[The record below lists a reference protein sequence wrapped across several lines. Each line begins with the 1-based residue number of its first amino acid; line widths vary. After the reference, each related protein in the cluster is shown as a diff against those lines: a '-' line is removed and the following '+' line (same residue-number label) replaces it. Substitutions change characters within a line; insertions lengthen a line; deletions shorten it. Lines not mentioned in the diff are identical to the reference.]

1 MLRHLEVQNYALI
14 DQLDLQLA
22 EGLTVIT
29 GETGAGKSIL
39 LGAISLLLGQRADSK
54 SLYDDQKKCV
64 IEGSFSVA
72 AYPHLKEIFQLED
85 IDFEDPCLIRRE
97 INPQGKSRSFIN
109 DTPVTLESMKR
120 IGQELVDIHSQ
131 QDNGWMGHPDFAL
144 ELVDDF
150 AQNQVIKLSY
160 EKAFKAFQLAQHHQ
174 EQLAQKS
181 KLGNQALDFL
191 QFQWEELDKAQLEIG
206 EYELLSEQLQKL
218 QNSEQI
224 LEKLAQLANYLSVSE
239 SSAMEQIGQARQLS
253 QSLSKWGQSFDQWN
267 QRIQSLWIELKD
279 LSAEVESEAES
290 FQSDPLELEKCQ
302 KRLDLLNRLLQK
314 YQSKDM
320 TSLIAL
326 RDQFSAELAQY
337 ENVDQALEEA
347 NKALIEA
354 EGKALEKALE
364 LQQSRFNSLDAIEKT
379 LLQSL
384 HQLGMPNAHL
394 AWDIQPTKLTKT
406 GQDKIQLL
414 FSANKGLAPKP
425 FKQIASGGE
434 LSRLMLSIKHLL
446 AQKRA
451 LPTLILDEIDT
462 GVSGEIA
469 IKMGQMLTQMSQKH
483 QLIAITHLPQ
493 IALTG
498 QTHWFVYK
506 NHEGEKTVSSIKTLV
521 GEERIDEIAKMIGGQ
536 TGYVDL
542 KENVRKLM
550 KNNPS

>member
-14 DQLDLQLA
+14 DQLDLHLA

-39 LGAISLLLGQRADSK
+39 LGAISLLLGQRADIK

-64 IEGSFSVA
+64 IEGTFSVA
-72 AYPHLKEIFQLED
+72 AYPHLKDIFQQED
-85 IDFEDPCLIRRE
+85 IDFEEPCLIRRE

-150 AQNQVIKLSY
+150 AQNQVLKVGY
-160 EKAFKAFQLAQHHQ
+160 EKAFKAFQIALQHQ

-181 KLGNQALDFL
+181 KQGNQAIDFL
-191 QFQWEELDKAQLEIG
+191 QFQWDELDKAQLVEG
-206 EYELLSEQLQKL
+206 EYEQLSEQLQRL

-224 LEKLAQLANYLSVSE
+224 LEKLAQLANYISLSE
-239 SSAMEQIGQARQLS
+239 ASALEQIGQARQLS

-290 FQSDPLELEKCQ
+290 FQSDPIALEKCQ

-314 YQSKDM
+314 YQTKDILG
-320 TSLIAL
+320 LIDL
-326 RDQFSAELAQY
+326 RNQFEEELAQF
-337 ENVDQALEEA
+337 EHVDQALEEA
-347 NKALIEA
+347 NLALIEA
-354 EGKALEKALE
+354 EKLTQEKAILLQKSRLE
-364 LQQSRFNSLDAIEKT
+364 SLDSIEAV
-379 LLQSL
+379 LLASL
-384 HQLGMPNAHL
+384 QQLGMPNAQL
-394 AWDIQPTKLTKT
+394 AWEVQSTKLTKT

-469 IKMGQMLTQMSQKH
+469 IKMGQMLTQMSQNH

-493 IALTG
+493 IAVTG

-536 TGYVDL
+536 SGYVDL

-550 KNNPS
+550 KSNAS

>member
-14 DQLDLQLA
+14 DQLDLHLA

-64 IEGSFSVA
+64 IEGTFSVA
-72 AYPHLKEIFQLED
+72 AYPHLKEIFQQED
-85 IDFEDPCLIRRE
+85 IDFEDPCIIRRE

-109 DTPVTLESMKR
+109 DSPVTLESMKR

-150 AQNQVIKLSY
+150 AQNQPLKASY
-160 EKAFKAFQLAQHHQ
+160 EKAYKAFLAAQNHQ
-174 EQLAQKS
+174 EQLAQKARQ
-181 KLGNQALDFL
+181 GNQAIDFL
-191 QFQWEELDKAQLEIG
+191 QFQWEELDKAQLIPG
-206 EYELLSEQLQKL
+206 EYEQLSEQLQKL

-224 LEKLAQLANYLSVSE
+224 LEKLAQLANYLSLSE
-239 SSAMEQIGQARQLS
+239 TAAMEQIGQARQLS
-253 QSLSKWGQSFDQWN
+253 QSLSKWAQSFDQWN

-279 LSAEVESEAES
+279 LSAEVEAEAES
-290 FQSDPLELEKCQ
+290 FQSDPVALEKCQ
-302 KRLDLLNRLLQK
+302 KRLDLLNRLLVK
-314 YQSKDM
+314 YQVKDVERLM
-320 TSLIAL
+320 AL
-326 RDQFSAELAQY
+326 REEVEEELSQH
-337 ENVDQALEEA
+337 ENLDQALADA
-347 NKALIEA
+347 NQALQLA
-354 EGKALEKALE
+354 ENLALEKAIE
-364 LQQSRFNSLDAIEKT
+364 LHESRVECLDSIEQTLLNSL
-379 LLQSL
+379 Q
-384 HQLGMPNAHL
+384 QLGMPNASL
-394 AWDIQPTKLTKT
+394 AWDIQTGKLSKT

-493 IALTG
+493 IAVTG

-536 TGYVDL
+536 SGYKDL

-550 KNNPS
+550 KTNTI

>member
-64 IEGSFSVA
+64 IEGSFSIA
-72 AYPHLKEIFQLED
+72 SYPHLKEIFQLED

-218 QNSEQI
+218 QNSGQI

-354 EGKALEKALE
+354 EGKALENALE
-364 LQQSRFNSLDAIEKT
+364 LHQSRFNSLDAIEKT

-384 HQLGMPNAHL
+384 HQLGMPNAQL

>member
-54 SLYDDQKKCV
+54 SLYDHQKKCV
-64 IEGSFSVA
+64 IEGSFSIA

-354 EGKALEKALE
+354 EGKALENALE
-364 LQQSRFNSLDAIEKT
+364 LHQSRFNSLDAIEKT

-384 HQLGMPNAHL
+384 HQLGMPNAQL

>member
-14 DQLDLQLA
+14 DQLDLHLA
-22 EGLTVIT
+22 DGLTVIT

-39 LGAISLLLGQRADSK
+39 LGAISLLLGQRADIK

-64 IEGSFSVA
+64 IEGAFSVS
-72 AYPHLKEIFQLED
+72 AYPHLKEIFQQED

-120 IGQELVDIHSQ
+120 VGQELVDIHSQ

-144 ELVDDF
+144 DLVDDF
-150 AQNQVIKLSY
+150 AQNQVLKASY
-160 EKAFKAFQLAQHHQ
+160 DKAFKAFQIALHHQ
-174 EQLAQKS
+174 EQLVQKS
-181 KLGNQALDFL
+181 KQGNQAIDFL
-191 QFQWEELDKAQLEIG
+191 QFQWDELDKAQLVEG
-206 EYELLSEQLQKL
+206 EYELLSEQLQRL

-224 LEKLAQLANYLSVSE
+224 LEKLAQLANHLSLSD
-239 SSAMEQIGQARQLS
+239 AAALEQIGQARQLS
-253 QSLSKWGQSFDQWN
+253 QSLSKWAHSFDQWN

-279 LSAEVESEAES
+279 LSAEVEGEAES
-290 FQSDPLELEKCQ
+290 FQSDPIALEKCQ

-314 YQSKDM
+314 YQMKDIS
-320 TSLIAL
+320 SLIAL
-326 RDQFSAELAQY
+326 RNQFEEELAQF
-337 ENVDQALEEA
+337 ENVDQALEAA
-347 NKALIEA
+347 NLALIDA
-354 EGKALEKALE
+354 EKLAQE
-364 LQQSRFNSLDAIEKT
+364 NAI
-379 LLQSL
+379 LLQKSRLDSL
-384 HQLGMPNAHL
+384 NAIKAVLLASLQQLGMPNAQL
-394 AWDIQPTKLTKT
+394 AWEVQSTKLTKT

-469 IKMGQMLTQMSQKH
+469 IKMGQMLTQMSQHH

-493 IALTG
+493 IAVTG

-506 NHEGEKTVSSIKTLV
+506 NHEGEKTVSSIRTLA

-536 TGYVDL
+536 SGYVDL

-550 KNNPS
+550 KNHAS

>member
-14 DQLDLQLA
+14 DQLDLHLA

-64 IEGSFSVA
+64 IEGTFSVA
-72 AYPHLKEIFQLED
+72 AYPHLKEIFQQED

-131 QDNGWMGHPDFAL
+131 QDNGWMGHPEFAL

-150 AQNQVIKLSY
+150 AQNQSLKSSY
-160 EKAFKAFQLAQHHQ
+160 EKAYKAYQIALSHQ
-174 EQLAQKS
+174 EQLAQKARQ
-181 KLGNQALDFL
+181 GNQAIDFL
-191 QFQWEELDKAQLEIG
+191 NFQWEELDKAQLVIG
-206 EYELLSEQLQKL
+206 EYEQLSEQLQKL

-224 LEKLAQLANYLSVSE
+224 LEKLAQLANHLSLSE
-239 SSAMEQIGQARQLS
+239 SAAIEQIGQARQLS
-253 QSLSKWGQSFDQWN
+253 QSLSKWGQSFEQWN

-279 LSAEVESEAES
+279 LSAEVEGEAES
-290 FQSDPLELEKCQ
+290 FQSDPIELEKYQ
-302 KRLDLLNRLLQK
+302 KRLDLLHRLLQK
-314 YQSKDM
+314 YQIKDIE
-320 TSLIAL
+320 SLIQL
-326 RDQFSAELAQY
+326 RDQVEEELAQH
-337 ENVDQALEEA
+337 ENLDQALLDA
-347 NKALIEA
+347 NQALQLA
-354 EGKALEKALE
+354 ENFAQEKALE
-364 LQQSRFNSLDAIEKT
+364 LHQNRVNSLDAIEKT

-384 HQLGMPNAHL
+384 QQLGMPNASL
-394 AWDIQPTKLTKT
+394 AWDIQATKLSKS

-469 IKMGQMLTQMSQKH
+469 IKMGQMLTQMSQNH

-493 IALTG
+493 IAVTG

-506 NHEGEKTVSSIKTLV
+506 NHEGEKTVSSIKTLL

-536 TGYVDL
+536 SGYVDL

-550 KNNPS
+550 SSHQS

>member
-64 IEGSFSVA
+64 IEGSFSIA
-72 AYPHLKEIFQLED
+72 SYPHLKEIFQLED

-150 AQNQVIKLSY
+150 AQNQVVKLSY

-326 RDQFSAELAQY
+326 RDQFSAELTQY

>member
-54 SLYDDQKKCV
+54 SLYDHQKKCV
-64 IEGSFSVA
+64 IEGSFSIA

-218 QNSEQI
+218 QNSGQI

-326 RDQFSAELAQY
+326 RDQFSTELAQY
-337 ENVDQALEEA
+337 ENVGQALEEA
-347 NKALIEA
+347 NKALIET

-384 HQLGMPNAHL
+384 HQLGMPNAQL

>member
-54 SLYDDQKKCV
+54 SLYDHQKKCV
-64 IEGSFSVA
+64 IEGSFSIA

-144 ELVDDF
+144 EMVDDF
-150 AQNQVIKLSY
+150 AQNQVVKLSY

-354 EGKALEKALE
+354 EGKALENALE
-364 LQQSRFNSLDAIEKT
+364 LHQSRVNSLDAIEKT

-384 HQLGMPNAHL
+384 HQLGMPNAQL

>member
-14 DQLDLQLA
+14 DQLDLHLA

-39 LGAISLLLGQRADSK
+39 LGAISLLLGQRAEIK

-64 IEGSFSVA
+64 IEGTFSVA
-72 AYPHLKEIFQLED
+72 AYPHLKDIFQQED

-150 AQNQVIKLSY
+150 AQNQVLKVGY
-160 EKAFKAFQLAQHHQ
+160 EKAFKAFQIALQHQ

-181 KLGNQALDFL
+181 KQGNQAIDFL
-191 QFQWEELDKAQLEIG
+191 QFQWDELDKAQLVEG
-206 EYELLSEQLQKL
+206 EYEQLSEQLQRL

-224 LEKLAQLANYLSVSE
+224 LEKLAQLANYISLSE
-239 SSAMEQIGQARQLS
+239 ASALEQIGQARQLS

-290 FQSDPLELEKCQ
+290 FQSDPIALEKCQ
-302 KRLDLLNRLLQK
+302 KRLDLLNRLLHK
-314 YQSKDM
+314 YQTKDILG
-320 TSLIAL
+320 LIDL
-326 RDQFSAELAQY
+326 RNQFEEELAQF
-337 ENVDQALEEA
+337 EHVDQALEEA
-347 NKALIEA
+347 NLALIEA
-354 EGKALEKALE
+354 EKLTQEKAILLQKSRLE
-364 LQQSRFNSLDAIEKT
+364 SLDSIEAV
-379 LLQSL
+379 LLASL
-384 HQLGMPNAHL
+384 QQLGMPNAQL
-394 AWDIQPTKLTKT
+394 AWEVQSTKLTKT

-469 IKMGQMLTQMSQKH
+469 IKMGQMLTQMSQNH

-493 IALTG
+493 IAVTG

-536 TGYVDL
+536 SGYVDL

-550 KNNPS
+550 KSNAS

>member
-14 DQLDLQLA
+14 DQLDLHLA

-39 LGAISLLLGQRADSK
+39 LGAISLLLGQRADIK

-64 IEGSFSVA
+64 IEGTFSVA
-72 AYPHLKEIFQLED
+72 AYPHLKDIFQQED

-150 AQNQVIKLSY
+150 AQNQVLKVGY
-160 EKAFKAFQLAQHHQ
+160 EKAFKAFQIALQHQ

-181 KLGNQALDFL
+181 KQGNQAIDFL
-191 QFQWEELDKAQLEIG
+191 QFQWDELDKAQLVEG
-206 EYELLSEQLQKL
+206 EYEQLSEQLQRL

-224 LEKLAQLANYLSVSE
+224 LEKLAQLANYISLSE
-239 SSAMEQIGQARQLS
+239 ASALEQIGQARQLS

-290 FQSDPLELEKCQ
+290 FQSDPIALEKCQ

-314 YQSKDM
+314 YQTKDILG
-320 TSLIAL
+320 LIDL
-326 RDQFSAELAQY
+326 RNQFEEELAQF
-337 ENVDQALEEA
+337 EHVDQALEEA
-347 NKALIEA
+347 NLALIEA
-354 EGKALEKALE
+354 EKLTQEKAILLQKSRLE
-364 LQQSRFNSLDAIEKT
+364 SLDSIEAV
-379 LLQSL
+379 LLASL
-384 HQLGMPNAHL
+384 QQLGMPNAQL
-394 AWDIQPTKLTKT
+394 AWEVQSTKLTKT

-469 IKMGQMLTQMSQKH
+469 IKMGQMLTQMSQNH

-493 IALTG
+493 IAVTG

-536 TGYVDL
+536 SGYVDL

-550 KNNPS
+550 KSNAS

>member
-14 DQLDLQLA
+14 DQLDLHLA

-39 LGAISLLLGQRADSK
+39 LGAISLLLGQRADIK

-64 IEGSFSVA
+64 IEGTFSVA
-72 AYPHLKEIFQLED
+72 AYPHLKDIFQQED
-85 IDFEDPCLIRRE
+85 IDFEEPCLIRRE

-150 AQNQVIKLSY
+150 AQNQVLKVGY
-160 EKAFKAFQLAQHHQ
+160 EKAFKAFQIALQHQ

-181 KLGNQALDFL
+181 KQGNQAIDFL
-191 QFQWEELDKAQLEIG
+191 QFQWDELDKAQLVEG
-206 EYELLSEQLQKL
+206 EYEQLSEQLQRL

-224 LEKLAQLANYLSVSE
+224 LEKLAQLANYISLSE
-239 SSAMEQIGQARQLS
+239 ASALEQIGQARLLS

-290 FQSDPLELEKCQ
+290 FQSDPIALEKCQ

-314 YQSKDM
+314 YQTKDILG
-320 TSLIAL
+320 LIDL
-326 RDQFSAELAQY
+326 RNQFEEELAQF
-337 ENVDQALEEA
+337 EHVDQALEEA
-347 NKALIEA
+347 NLALIEA
-354 EGKALEKALE
+354 EKLTQEKAILLQKSRLE
-364 LQQSRFNSLDAIEKT
+364 SLDSIEAV
-379 LLQSL
+379 LLASL
-384 HQLGMPNAHL
+384 QQLGMPNAQL
-394 AWDIQPTKLTKT
+394 AWEVQSTKLTKT

-469 IKMGQMLTQMSQKH
+469 IKMGQMLTQMSQNH

-493 IALTG
+493 IAVTG

-536 TGYVDL
+536 SGYVDL

-550 KNNPS
+550 KSNAS

>member
-14 DQLDLQLA
+14 DQLDLHLA

-64 IEGSFSVA
+64 IEGTFSVA
-72 AYPHLKEIFQLED
+72 AYPHLKEIFQQED

-109 DTPVTLESMKR
+109 DTPVTLEIMKR

-131 QDNGWMGHPDFAL
+131 QDNGWMGHPEFAL

-150 AQNQVIKLSY
+150 AQNQSLKSSY
-160 EKAFKAFQLAQHHQ
+160 EKAYKAYQIALSHQ
-174 EQLAQKS
+174 EQLAQKARQ
-181 KLGNQALDFL
+181 GNQAIDFL
-191 QFQWEELDKAQLEIG
+191 NFQWEELDKAQLVIG
-206 EYELLSEQLQKL
+206 EYEQLSEQLQKL

-224 LEKLAQLANYLSVSE
+224 LEKLAQLANHLSLSE
-239 SSAMEQIGQARQLS
+239 SAAIEQIGQARQLS
-253 QSLSKWGQSFDQWN
+253 QSLSKWGQSFEQWN

-279 LSAEVESEAES
+279 LSAEVEGEAES
-290 FQSDPLELEKCQ
+290 FQSDPIELEKCQ
-302 KRLDLLNRLLQK
+302 KRLDLLHRLLQK
-314 YQSKDM
+314 YQIKDIE
-320 TSLIAL
+320 SLIQL
-326 RDQFSAELAQY
+326 RDQVEEELAQH
-337 ENVDQALEEA
+337 ENLDQALLDA
-347 NKALIEA
+347 NQALQLA
-354 EGKALEKALE
+354 ENFAQEKALE
-364 LQQSRFNSLDAIEKT
+364 LHQNRVNSLDAIEKT

-384 HQLGMPNAHL
+384 QQLGMPNASL
-394 AWDIQPTKLTKT
+394 AWDIQATKLSKS

-446 AQKRA
+446 AQKRT

-469 IKMGQMLTQMSQKH
+469 IKMGQMLTQMSQNH

-493 IALTG
+493 IAVTG

-506 NHEGEKTVSSIKTLV
+506 NHEGEKTVSSIKTLL

-536 TGYVDL
+536 SGYVDL

-550 KNNPS
+550 SSHQS

>member
-14 DQLDLQLA
+14 DQLDLHLA

-64 IEGSFSVA
+64 IEGTFSVA
-72 AYPHLKEIFQLED
+72 AYPHLKEIFQQED

-131 QDNGWMGHPDFAL
+131 QDNGWMGHPEFAL

-150 AQNQVIKLSY
+150 TQNQSLKSSY
-160 EKAFKAFQLAQHHQ
+160 EKAYKAYQIAFSHQ
-174 EQLAQKS
+174 EQLAQKARQ
-181 KLGNQALDFL
+181 GNQAIDFL
-191 QFQWEELDKAQLEIG
+191 NFQWEELDKAQLVIG
-206 EYELLSEQLQKL
+206 EYEQLSEQLQKL

-224 LEKLAQLANYLSVSE
+224 LEKLAQLANHLSLSE
-239 SSAMEQIGQARQLS
+239 SAAIEQIGQARQLS
-253 QSLSKWGQSFDQWN
+253 QSLSKWGQSFEQWN

-279 LSAEVESEAES
+279 LSAEVEGEAES
-290 FQSDPLELEKCQ
+290 FQSDPIELEKCQ
-302 KRLDLLNRLLQK
+302 KRLDLLHRLLQK
-314 YQSKDM
+314 YQIKDIE
-320 TSLIAL
+320 SLIQL
-326 RDQFSAELAQY
+326 RDQVEEELAQH
-337 ENVDQALEEA
+337 ENLDQALLDA
-347 NKALIEA
+347 NQALQLA
-354 EGKALEKALE
+354 ENFAQEKALE
-364 LQQSRFNSLDAIEKT
+364 LHQNRVNSLDAIEKT

-384 HQLGMPNAHL
+384 QQLGMPNASL
-394 AWDIQPTKLTKT
+394 AWDIQATKLSKS

-469 IKMGQMLTQMSQKH
+469 IKMGQMLTQMSQNH

-493 IALTG
+493 IAVTG

-506 NHEGEKTVSSIKTLV
+506 NHEGEKTVSSIKTLL

-536 TGYVDL
+536 SGYVDL

-550 KNNPS
+550 SSHQS

>member
-14 DQLDLQLA
+14 DQLDLHLA

-39 LGAISLLLGQRADSK
+39 LGAISLLLGQRADIK

-64 IEGSFSVA
+64 IEGTFSVA
-72 AYPHLKEIFQLED
+72 AYPHLKDIFQQED

-150 AQNQVIKLSY
+150 AQNQVLKVGY
-160 EKAFKAFQLAQHHQ
+160 EKAFKAFQIALQHQ

-181 KLGNQALDFL
+181 KQGNQAIDFL
-191 QFQWEELDKAQLEIG
+191 QFQWDELDKAQLVEG
-206 EYELLSEQLQKL
+206 EYEQLSEQLQRL

-224 LEKLAQLANYLSVSE
+224 LEKLAQLANYISLSE
-239 SSAMEQIGQARQLS
+239 ASALEQIGQARQLS

-290 FQSDPLELEKCQ
+290 FQSDPIALEKCQ

-314 YQSKDM
+314 YQTKDILG
-320 TSLIAL
+320 LIDL
-326 RDQFSAELAQY
+326 RNQFEEELAQF
-337 ENVDQALEEA
+337 EHVDQALEEA
-347 NKALIEA
+347 NLALIEA
-354 EGKALEKALE
+354 EKLTQEKAILLQKSRLE
-364 LQQSRFNSLDAIEKT
+364 SLDSIESV
-379 LLQSL
+379 LLASL
-384 HQLGMPNAHL
+384 QQLGMPNAQL
-394 AWDIQPTKLTKT
+394 AWEVQSTKLTKT

-469 IKMGQMLTQMSQKH
+469 IKMGQMLTQMSQNH

-493 IALTG
+493 IAVTG

-536 TGYVDL
+536 SGYVDL

-550 KNNPS
+550 KSNAS

>member
-64 IEGSFSVA
+64 IEGSFSIA
-72 AYPHLKEIFQLED
+72 SYPHLKEIFQLED

-354 EGKALEKALE
+354 EGKALENALE
-364 LQQSRFNSLDAIEKT
+364 LHQSRVNSLDAIEKT

-384 HQLGMPNAHL
+384 HQLGMPNAQL

>member
-64 IEGSFSVA
+64 IEGSFSIA
-72 AYPHLKEIFQLED
+72 SYPHLKEIFQLED

-160 EKAFKAFQLAQHHQ
+160 EKAFKAFQLASQHQ

-224 LEKLAQLANYLSVSE
+224 LEKLAQLANYLSVRE

-279 LSAEVESEAES
+279 LSAEVENEAES

-314 YQSKDM
+314 YQSKDL

-337 ENVDQALEEA
+337 ENVDLALEEA

-364 LQQSRFNSLDAIEKT
+364 LHQSRINSLDAIEKT

-384 HQLGMPNAHL
+384 HQLGMPNAQL

>member
-64 IEGSFSVA
+64 IEGTFSVA
-72 AYPHLKEIFQLED
+72 AYPHLKEIFQQED
-85 IDFEDPCLIRRE
+85 IDFDDPCLIRRE

-150 AQNQVIKLSY
+150 AQNQVLKLSY
-160 EKAFKAFQLAQHHQ
+160 EKAFKAFQIAHHHQ

-181 KLGNQALDFL
+181 KLGNQAIDFL
-191 QFQWEELDKAQLEIG
+191 QFQWDELEKAYLDIG
-206 EYELLSEQLQKL
+206 EYERLIEQLQKL

-224 LEKLAQLANYLSVSE
+224 QEKLAQLANYLSLSE
-239 SSAMEQIGQARQLS
+239 SAALEQIGQARQLS
-253 QSLSKWGQSFDQWN
+253 QSLSKWGQSFEQWN

-279 LSAEVESEAES
+279 LSAEVEGEAES
-290 FQSDPLELEKCQ
+290 FQSDPVELEKCQ

-314 YQSKDM
+314 YQTKDIV
-320 TSLIAL
+320 SLIAL
-326 RDQFSAELAQY
+326 REQFSEELAQY

-347 NKALIEA
+347 NQALLQA
-354 EGKALEKALE
+354 ENLAQEKALE
-364 LQQSRFNSLDAIEKT
+364 LQNSRIQSLDAIEEI
-379 LLQSL
+379 LMSSLQ
-384 HQLGMPNAHL
+384 QLGMPNARL
-394 AWDIQPTKLTKT
+394 AWEVQTTKLTKT

-493 IALTG
+493 IAVTG

-521 GEERIDEIAKMIGGQ
+521 GEERIDEIAKMIGGHS
-536 TGYVDL
+536 GYVDL

-550 KNNPS
+550 KINPS